1 MNLMNTPQPPRWTS
15 TAALMLVLTAML
27 VAATPE
33 ADAQAPAPAPNA
45 AAEAGGGDADQPQ
58 MVSTSGGTFWN
69 SVGYLLVTLLV
80 CGSLYAVCRSS
91 NRT

>member
-1 MNLMNTPQPPRWTS
+1 MNTSQPPCWTS
-15 TAALMLVLTAML
+15 TAALMLVLMAML

-33 ADAQAPAPAPNA
+33 ADAQAPASAQNA
-45 AAEAGGGDADQPQ
+45 AAEAGGDAAGGQPQ
-58 MVSTSGGTFWN
+58 MVSTSGGTF
-69 SVGYLLVTLLV
+69 SITVGYMLVTLLV

>member
-1 MNLMNTPQPPRWTS
+1 MNTSQPPCWTS
-15 TAALMLVLTAML
+15 TAALMLVLMAML

-33 ADAQAPAPAPNA
+33 ADAQAPASAQNA
-45 AAEAGGGDADQPQ
+45 AAEAGGNAADQPQ
-58 MVSTSGGTFWN
+58 VVSTSSGTFWN
-69 SVGYLLVTLLV
+69 SFGYMLVTLLV